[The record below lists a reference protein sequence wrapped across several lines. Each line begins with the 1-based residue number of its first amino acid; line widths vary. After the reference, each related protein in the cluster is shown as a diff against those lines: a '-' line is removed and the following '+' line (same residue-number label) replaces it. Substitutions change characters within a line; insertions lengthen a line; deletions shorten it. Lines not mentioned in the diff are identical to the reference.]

1 MLTECAQIALILLT
15 LINALLSD
23 ALTLWNALN
32 ASIALILF
40 GLADLVLACP
50 GTKDKSAALMKEI
63 LFWSPVC
70 TEHVSTDGVCHRA
83 PLWVLTSQ
91 SVHMRTHRN
100 ILKYVKSEHL
110 MFTKHSYVKQ

>member
-70 TEHVSTDGVCHRA
+70 TEHVSTDGVCHGA
-83 PLWVLTSQ
+83 SLWVLTSQ
-91 SVHMRTHRN
+91 GVHMGAHRN
-100 ILKYVKSEHL
+100 ILKTFDV
-110 MFTKHSYVKQ
+110 